1 MNDETRSAEMDSRYR
16 APALEKGLD
25 ILELLAGE
33 TQPMTLTAIVKR
45 LGRSH
50 GELFRMV
57 QVLEHRG
64 YIEQDSSN
72 EGYRLS
78 DRLFSLGMQ
87 QPRMR
92 NLHEIALPVM
102 RQLAQ
107 AIGQSC
113 HLALHTLGDI
123 VVVARIESG
132 ELLGFSVRVGYRR
145 PLPQSASGVVLYAFQ
160 PEDVRRRWEA
170 IFNPPLSKE
179 ELDAFREQADSI
191 RERHVIM
198 TPSPYVVGVT
208 DISAPVMRGGMAA
221 AALTVP
227 YLNKKHQGSA
237 APKDVAELVRQAADR
252 ISEQLVET
260 DSRI

>member
-1 MNDETRSAEMDSRYR
+1 MDSRYR

-25 ILELLAGE
+25 ILELLAAE
-33 TQPMTLTAIVKR
+33 TEPMTLTAIVKR

-64 YIEQDSSN
+64 YIEQDQSSD
-72 EGYRLS
+72 GYRLS
-78 DRLFSLGMQ
+78 DWLFSLGMK

-92 NLHEIALPVM
+92 TLHEIALPLM
-102 RQLAQ
+102 RNLAESV
-107 AIGQSC
+107 GQSC
-113 HLALHTLGDI
+113 HLAVHSRGEI

-145 PLPQSASGVVLYAFQ
+145 PIPKSASGAVLYAFQ
-160 PEDVRRRWEA
+160 PDDVRQRWEGM
-170 IFNPPLSKE
+170 FNPKLSKR
-179 ELDAFREQADSI
+179 ELQAFQGTADSI
-191 RERHVIM
+191 RSQSVVL
-198 TPSPYVVGVT
+198 TPSFVTAGVT

-227 YLNKKHQGSA
+227 YLDKKIGDSPPA
-237 APKDVAELVRQAADR
+237 KEVAERVREAADR
-252 ISEQLVET
+252 ISAQLVES

>member
-1 MNDETRSAEMDSRYR
+1 MNDRQKVVEMDSRYR

-33 TQPMTLTAIVKR
+33 TEPMTLTAIVKR

-57 QVLEHRG
+57 QVLEYRG
-64 YIEQDSSN
+64 YIEQDESN

-92 NLHEIALPVM
+92 TLHEIALPIM
-102 RQLAQ
+102 RQLAD
-107 AIGQSC
+107 AVGQSC
-113 HLALHTLGDI
+113 HLALHSLGDI
-123 VVVARIESG
+123 VVIARIESG
-132 ELLGFSVRVGYRR
+132 ELMGFSVRVGNRR
-145 PLPQSASGVVLYAFQ
+145 PLPKSASGVVLYAFQ
-160 PEDVRRRWEA
+160 PEDVRRRWEKL
-170 IFNPPLSKE
+170 FNPPLAE
-179 ELDAFREQADSI
+179 QELEAFRAEADSI
-191 RERHVIM
+191 HDRRVVL
-198 TPSPYVVGVT
+198 TPSPVVVGVT

-227 YLNKKHQGSA
+227 YLKKLQPSVS
-237 APKDVAELVRQAADR
+237 PKETAELVRRAAEK
-252 ISEQLVET
+252 ISQQLIET